1 MEKKKINKNKLIL
14 LISLLGSFVILMLVG
29 TFWDLQINIYLQN
42 PQSIFGQFLEYLG
55 EFPGYLSAAVA
66 LVILFQAVTKENK
79 FYLALKILLGVLAVV
94 GIYVFVDYIMEKF
107 FNPDVDYQIVYK
119 LFFTLVVSALTYFA
133 TFRIDKEFMK
143 KLSWFAIGLLMVLAI
158 SQIIVSV
165 SKGLWSRLR
174 FRNLDMDTHE
184 GYTPWYKFHFGT
196 KGREQYVVSY
206 SSQYPYHPVHDDSD
220 AFRSMPSGHTAA
232 AGITLI
238 FIMLPDLFD
247 RLKRYKVWFYIV
259 PIVYTA
265 LVGLSRLIVMAHYL
279 TDVTMGAAIVFA
291 SVFFSRWLILLIKR
305 KLLERKLKGRV

>member
-1 MEKKKINKNKLIL
+1 MEKKNKQNKLIL

-29 TFWDLQINIYLQN
+29 TFGIYKSTYTYKILKAYLVNFWNIWEN
-42 PQSIFGQFLEYLG
+42 SR
-55 EFPGYLSAAVA
+55 LSVCGCGFSHS
-66 LVILFQAVTKENK
+66 FQAVTKENK

-232 AGITLI
+232 A
-238 FIMLPDLFD
+238 
-247 RLKRYKVWFYIV
+247 
-259 PIVYTA
+259 A
-265 LVGLSRLIVMAHYL
+265 
-279 TDVTMGAAIVFA
+279 
-291 SVFFSRWLILLIKR
+291 
-305 KLLERKLKGRV
+305 